1 MNKSESKYYNTALLM
16 NEALLLLLE
25 KKDYDFITVTE
36 VCNKAGVNR
45 STFYLHYE
53 TMDDLLFETIEN
65 INKKFKKTFD
75 NEVIDVNNLNRK
87 ELFLIRD
94 EYLLPYLS
102 FIRENKRIYKLIHNR
117 PNIFR
122 KQITFQKFYDQI
134 FSKILDKYE
143 IPKEEQE
150 YLFSYFSFGLVAI
163 IQKWIEKDCIDD
175 IDKIAEIMKKVVG
188 YEYQRIL

>member
-1 MNKSESKYYNTALLM
+1 MNKSESKYFNTALLM

-36 VCNKAGVNR
+36 VCQKAGVNR

-53 TMDDLLFETIEN
+53 SMDDLLFETIEN
-65 INKKFKKTFD
+65 INKKFNQTFD
-75 NEVIDVNNLNRK
+75 NEIIDVHGLDKK

-102 FIRENKRIYKLIHNR
+102 FIKQNKRIYKLIHNQ
-117 PNIFR
+117 PHIFR
-122 KQITFQKFYDQI
+122 KQMTFQMFYDQI
-134 FSKILDKYE
+134 FSKILDRYD
-143 IPKEEQE
+143 IPKNEQE

-163 IQKWIEKDCIDD
+163 IQKWIEKDCVDD
-175 IDKIAEIMKKVVG
+175 IEIIADIMKKVVD
-188 YEYQRIL
+188 YEN